1 MKNQGNFDKFQL
13 NGEVLPLENYSI
25 QAKNLLESIVQDYE
39 SNLKSI
45 HKDIFYL
52 SEIKKIRFTIKSR
65 IRKITDLAEIKNN
78 QQDDFFTVIV
88 FNEDYFE
95 ILNEELIKLGL
106 NTKRDGQFIKVFKK
120 ELTYN
125 QLMSIVD
132 DIEKIKNRTLTKCS
146 KAKSEPVIRARTA
159 LENQFIEPA
168 VSRETFNQ
176 CEILQ
181 KKAIDLIDLVTQKR
195 IKEILG
201 ETYFEK
207 YISEKI

>member
-1 MKNQGNFDKFQL
+1 M
-13 NGEVLPLENYSI
+13 LPLENYSI

-52 SEIKKIRFTIKSR
+52 NEIKKIRFTINSR

-95 ILNEELIKLGL
+95 ILNEELIKLEL

-201 ETYFEK
+201 ESYFEK

>member
-1 MKNQGNFDKFQL
+1 M
-13 NGEVLPLENYSI
+13 EVLPLENYSI

-52 SEIKKIRFTIKSR
+52 NEIKKIRFTINSR

-78 QQDDFFTVIV
+78 QQDDFFTIIV

-95 ILNEELIKLGL
+95 ILNEELIKLEL

-132 DIEKIKNRTLTKCS
+132 DIEKIKNRTLTRCS

-168 VSRETFNQ
+168 ISRETFNQ

>member
-1 MKNQGNFDKFQL
+1 M
-13 NGEVLPLENYSI
+13 LPLENYSI

-52 SEIKKIRFTIKSR
+52 NEIKKIRFTINSR

-78 QQDDFFTVIV
+78 QQDDFFTIIV

-95 ILNEELIKLGL
+95 ILNDELIKLEL

-132 DIEKIKNRTLTKCS
+132 DIEKIKNRTLTRCS

>member
-1 MKNQGNFDKFQL
+1 M
-13 NGEVLPLENYSI
+13 LPLENYSI

-52 SEIKKIRFTIKSR
+52 NEIKKIRFTINSR

-78 QQDDFFTVIV
+78 QQDAFFTVIV

-95 ILNEELIKLGL
+95 ILNEELIKLEL

-132 DIEKIKNRTLTKCS
+132 DIEKIKNRTLTRCS

>member
-1 MKNQGNFDKFQL
+1 M
-13 NGEVLPLENYSI
+13 LPLENYSI

-52 SEIKKIRFTIKSR
+52 NEIKKIRFTINSR

>member
-1 MKNQGNFDKFQL
+1 M
-13 NGEVLPLENYSI
+13 LPLENYSI

-52 SEIKKIRFTIKSR
+52 NEIKKIRFTINSR
-65 IRKITDLAEIKNN
+65 SRKITDLAEIKNN

-95 ILNEELIKLGL
+95 ILNEELIKLEL

-132 DIEKIKNRTLTKCS
+132 DIEKIKNRTLTRCS

>member
-1 MKNQGNFDKFQL
+1 MIYN

-39 SNLKSI
+39 SVLGSI
-45 HKDIFYL
+45 HQDTFYL
-52 SEIKKIRFTIKSR
+52 SEIKKIRLSINSR
-65 IRKITDLAEIKNN
+65 IRKISDLAEIKNDH
-78 QQDDFFTVIV
+78 QDNFFTIIV
-88 FNEDYFE
+88 FNEDYYE
-95 ILNEELIKLGL
+95 LLNEELQNLEL
-106 NTKRDGQFIKVFKK
+106 DTKKEGQFIKVFKK

-132 DIEKIKNRTLTKCS
+132 DIEKIRNKTLTKCS

-159 LENQFIEPA
+159 LENEFIEPA
-168 VSRETFNQ
+168 ISRETFNQ

-181 KKAIDLIDLVTQKR
+181 KKATDLIDLITQKR

-201 ETYFEK
+201 KINFEK
-207 YISEKI
+207 YINEKI

>member
-1 MKNQGNFDKFQL
+1 MIYN

-39 SNLKSI
+39 SVLGSI
-45 HKDIFYL
+45 HQDNFYL
-52 SEIKKIRFTIKSR
+52 SEIKKIRLSINSR
-65 IRKITDLAEIKNN
+65 IRKISDLAEIKNDH
-78 QQDDFFTVIV
+78 QDNFFTIIV
-88 FNEDYFE
+88 FNEDYYE
-95 ILNEELIKLGL
+95 LLNEELKNLEL
-106 NTKRDGQFIKVFKK
+106 DTKKEGQFIKVFKK

-132 DIEKIKNRTLTKCS
+132 DIEKIRNKTLTKCS

-159 LENQFIEPA
+159 LENEFIEPA
-168 VSRETFNQ
+168 ISRETFNQ

-181 KKAIDLIDLVTQKR
+181 KKATDLIDLITQKK

-201 ETYFEK
+201 KIYFEK
-207 YISEKI
+207 YINEKI

>member
-1 MKNQGNFDKFQL
+1 M
-13 NGEVLPLENYSI
+13 LPLENYSI

-52 SEIKKIRFTIKSR
+52 NEIKKIRFTINSR

-95 ILNEELIKLGL
+95 ILNEELIKLEL

-168 VSRETFNQ
+168 ISRETFNQ

-207 YISEKI
+207 YINEKI

>member
-1 MKNQGNFDKFQL
+1 M
-13 NGEVLPLENYSI
+13 LPLENYSI

-52 SEIKKIRFTIKSR
+52 NEIKKIRFTINSR
-65 IRKITDLAEIKNN
+65 SRKITDLAEIKNN
-78 QQDDFFTVIV
+78 QQDNFFTIIV

-95 ILNEELIKLGL
+95 ILNEELIKLEL

-132 DIEKIKNRTLTKCS
+132 DIEKIKNRTLTRCS

-207 YISEKI
+207 YINEKI

>member
-1 MKNQGNFDKFQL
+1 M
-13 NGEVLPLENYSI
+13 LPLENYSI

-52 SEIKKIRFTIKSR
+52 NEIKKIRFTINSR
-65 IRKITDLAEIKNN
+65 SRKITDLAEIKNN

-95 ILNEELIKLGL
+95 ILNEELIKLEL

>member
-1 MKNQGNFDKFQL
+1 M
-13 NGEVLPLENYSI
+13 LPLENYSI

-52 SEIKKIRFTIKSR
+52 NEIKKIRFTINSR

-78 QQDDFFTVIV
+78 QQDNFFTVIV

-95 ILNEELIKLGL
+95 ILNEELIKLEL

>member
-1 MKNQGNFDKFQL
+1 M
-13 NGEVLPLENYSI
+13 LPLENYSI

-39 SNLKSI
+39 SNLKNI

-52 SEIKKIRFTIKSR
+52 NEIKKIRFTINNR

-78 QQDDFFTVIV
+78 QQDNFFTIIV

-95 ILNEELIKLGL
+95 ILNEELIKLEL

-132 DIEKIKNRTLTKCS
+132 DIEKIKNRTLTRCS

>member
-1 MKNQGNFDKFQL
+1 MIYN

-39 SNLKSI
+39 SVLGSI
-45 HKDIFYL
+45 HQDSFYL
-52 SEIKKIRFTIKSR
+52 SEIKKIRLSINSR
-65 IRKITDLAEIKNN
+65 IRKISDLAEIKNDHEDN
-78 QQDDFFTVIV
+78 FFTIIV
-88 FNEDYFE
+88 FNEDYYE
-95 ILNEELIKLGL
+95 ILNEELQNLEL
-106 NTKRDGQFIKVFKK
+106 DTKKEGQFIKVFKK

-132 DIEKIKNRTLTKCS
+132 DIEKIKNKTLTKCS

-159 LENQFIEPA
+159 LENEFIEPA
-168 VSRETFNQ
+168 ISRETFNQ

-181 KKAIDLIDLVTQKR
+181 KKATDIIDLITQKK

-201 ETYFEK
+201 KIYFEK
-207 YISEKI
+207 YINEKFEKKNPAT